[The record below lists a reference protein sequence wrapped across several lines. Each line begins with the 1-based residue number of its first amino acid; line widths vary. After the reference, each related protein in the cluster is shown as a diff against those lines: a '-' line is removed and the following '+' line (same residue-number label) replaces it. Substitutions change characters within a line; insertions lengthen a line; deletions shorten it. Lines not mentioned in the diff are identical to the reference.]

1 MNAQTIRLLFS
12 GEPTPINL
20 GLPIDDL
27 NGNRPVI
34 PRILGTDD
42 LVIDWDFF
50 FELSELDG
58 RLPLVGRNISRKF
71 DTLLSPS
78 MLRLRRP
85 AISDLPVSL
94 AERNLR
100 RGRAFLLPSG
110 QSVARVLGIEPITD
124 LNIPNEV
131 VKAQDA
137 LKAENGAIVDI
148 RENTPLWYYILREA
162 EVADGKQLTG
172 VGAWIVAE
180 TFIGL
185 LLNDPDSILNNDFT
199 PQPGL
204 KTMASIAKLF
214 N

>member
-1 MNAQTIRLLFS
+1 
-12 GEPTPINL
+12 
-20 GLPIDDL
+20 
-27 NGNRPVI
+27 
-34 PRILGTDD
+34 
-42 LVIDWDFF
+42 
-50 FELSELDG
+50 
-58 RLPLVGRNISRKF
+58 
-71 DTLLSPS
+71 